1 MNKAQTDGSY
11 DGDIP
16 LALWATG
23 LCKDFGA
30 TRAVDH
36 LDLAVPEGQFFGL
49 LGPNGSG
56 KTTTIHMLTTLA
68 RPTQGQATVAGYDV
82 RRESVAV
89 RRAIGLVFQESA
101 LDRTLTVAENL
112 RFAGM
117 LRNLPAAVIRQRSD
131 ELLDL
136 FRLRERRDRPVAIL
150 SGGMR
155 RALDIARGVLHHPRI
170 LFLDEPTLGLDVPS
184 RRAIWRFIE
193 RLRRDEGMT
202 VFLTTHY
209 LEEAE
214 ECDQVAFL
222 AAGKIIGS
230 GAPKT
235 LVQGLG
241 SYILEVESDHLD
253 MLVAVLS
260 PRLGPCLQDGV
271 QASFR
276 IHDEHFN
283 FMDLQAEF
291 DERTRSV
298 RWRRPNLND
307 VFLWVTDP
315 TVSAGL
321 TV

>member
-1 MNKAQTDGSY
+1 MKSTQAAVPQAVDTT
-11 DGDIP
+11 I
-16 LALWATG
+16 AIHATG
-23 LCKDFGA
+23 LCKNYGA

-36 LDLAVPEGQFFGL
+36 LDLTVPEGQFFGL

-68 RPTQGQATVAGYDV
+68 RPTQGQASVAGHDV

-89 RRAIGLVFQESA
+89 RRAIGLVFQDSA
-101 LDRTLTVAENL
+101 LDRTLTVDENL

-136 FRLRERRDRPVAIL
+136 FRLRERRDKPVLTL

-155 RALDIARGVLHHPRI
+155 RALDIARGVLHRPRI

-184 RRAIWRFIE
+184 RRGIWRFIE
-193 RLRRDEGMT
+193 RLRREEGMT

-214 ECDQVAFL
+214 ECDHVAFL
-222 AAGKIIGS
+222 AAGKIIGD
-230 GAPKT
+230 GAPKA
-235 LVQGLG
+235 LVQSLG
-241 SYILEVESDHLD
+241 SYIIEIESDPLEP
-253 MLVAVLS
+253 LVAALS
-260 PRLGPCLQDGV
+260 PRLGPCLQDGAK
-271 QASFR
+271 ASFR
-276 IHDEHFN
+276 VQDEHFN
-283 FMDLQAEF
+283 FTDLQREL
-291 DERTRSV
+291 DERVHAV

-307 VFLWVTDP
+307 VFLWVNDP
-315 TVSAGL
+315 TLSAG
-321 TV
+321 VIA

>member
-1 MNKAQTDGSY
+1 MTDASADRLAETGAHGAIQAIGLGKDYGS
-11 DGDIP
+11 
-16 LALWATG
+16 L
-23 LCKDFGA
+23 
-30 TRAVDH
+30 RAVEK
-36 LDLAVPEGQFFGL
+36 LDLDIPEGQFFGL

-68 RPTQGQATVAGYDV
+68 RPTHGQAKVAGHDV
-82 RRESVAV
+82 LREGVAV
-89 RRAIGLVFQESA
+89 RREIGLVFQESA

-117 LRNLPAAVIRQRSD
+117 LRNLSAAVIRQRSD

-136 FRLRERRDRPVAIL
+136 FRLRERRDKPVATL

-155 RALDIARGVLHHPRI
+155 RALDIARGVLHRPRI

-193 RLRRDEGMT
+193 RLRRDEGIT

-214 ECDQVAFL
+214 DCEQVTFL

-230 GAPKT
+230 GTPKA
-235 LVQGLG
+235 LVQSLG
-241 SYILEVESDHLD
+241 TYIIEIESEQLD
-253 MLVAVLS
+253 TVVAWLS
-260 PRLGPCLQDGV
+260 ERLGPGLQEGDN
-271 QASFR
+271 ASFR
-276 IHDEHFN
+276 IRDEHFN
-283 FMDLQAEF
+283 FMDLQAQLGEHVQ
-291 DERTRSV
+291 SV

-307 VFLWVTDP
+307 VFMWVNDP
-315 TVSAGL
+315 ALSGSFTL
-321 TV
+321 